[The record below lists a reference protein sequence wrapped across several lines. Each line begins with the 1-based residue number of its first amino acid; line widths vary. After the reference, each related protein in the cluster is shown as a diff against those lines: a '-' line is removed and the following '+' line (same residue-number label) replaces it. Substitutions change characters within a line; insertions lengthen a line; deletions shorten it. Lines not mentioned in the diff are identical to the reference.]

1 MPSRRSPSSS
11 SDRAARRP
19 RRLRAALA
27 VVALLAVVAVGLSQA
42 AGRDS
47 AAGGEA
53 FDLAA
58 ARAALRG
65 APAPLAALHAQAN
78 MLLPGGEE
86 AFARRLAALEGH
98 PVVVN
103 KWASWC
109 GPCRAEFPVFQEVAT
124 RRGREI
130 AFLGIDAGDKRPAAQ
145 RFLRTRP
152 LPFPSYEDPREA
164 ISRSVRAPA
173 GYPMTVFIDRRG
185 KTAFIHAGG
194 YRDADDLEA
203 DIERYLDA

>member
-1 MPSRRSPSSS
+1 MR
-11 SDRAARRP
+11 RRP
-19 RRLRAALA
+19 LTLLAALA
-27 VVALLAVVAVGLSQA
+27 LGVVLVIGLAQA
-42 AGRDS
+42 AG
-47 AAGGEA
+47 GGSPERGKA

-58 ARAALRG
+58 AREALRG

-78 MLLPGGEE
+78 ALLPGGEE
-86 AFARRLAALEGH
+86 AFARRLAALRGH

-130 AFLGIDAGDKRPAAQ
+130 AFLGIDAGDKRPAAE
-145 RFLRTRP
+145 RFLATQP

-164 ISRSVRAPA
+164 ISRFVRAPN
-173 GYPMTVFIDRRG
+173 GYPMTVFIDAQG
-185 KTAFIHAGG
+185 KTAFIHAGA
-194 YRDADDLEA
+194 YRDADDLDD
-203 DIERYLDA
+203 DIRRYLDLDA